1 MSPNEKEIE
10 AKFYV
15 LDLDRIKSR
24 LLSLEA
30 RLMQERILETNIR
43 FDLPD
48 GGLSSEGRVLR
59 LRHDTDA
66 RLTYKGSSSSEQGV
80 LSRTEIEFV
89 VEDFEKARQ
98 FLEAL
103 GYRRFFYYE
112 KYRTTFELQTSEV
125 LKTSEVSAQIMLD
138 ELPYGNFVE
147 IEGKDIES
155 IQEIAKRLNL
165 KMDNAVTSSYHMLF
179 IRMCTNYLK
188 LDSTELSF
196 NALQGLTISSED
208 LSVQP
213 ADG

>member
-24 LLSLEA
+24 LQTLEA
-30 RLMQERILETNIR
+30 HLIQERVLETNIR

-59 LRHDTDA
+59 LRQDTDA
-66 RLTYKGSSSSEQGV
+66 RLTYKGPGTSKGGV

-89 VEDFEKARQ
+89 LEDFDKARL

-103 GYRRFFYYE
+103 GYQRSFYYE
-112 KYRTTFELQTSEV
+112 KYRTTYELQVSEA
-125 LKTSEVSAQIMLD
+125 TTHIMLD

-147 IEGKDIES
+147 IEGGNVKLV
-155 IQEIAKRLNL
+155 QEAAKRLNL
-165 KMDNAVTSSYHMLF
+165 NMKNAIPSSYHVLF
-179 IRMCTNYLK
+179 THFCTHYPTLDLK
-188 LDSTELSF
+188 ELSF
-196 NALQGLTISSED
+196 KALQGMKISPEE
-208 LSVQP
+208 LSIQA
-213 ADG
+213 AD